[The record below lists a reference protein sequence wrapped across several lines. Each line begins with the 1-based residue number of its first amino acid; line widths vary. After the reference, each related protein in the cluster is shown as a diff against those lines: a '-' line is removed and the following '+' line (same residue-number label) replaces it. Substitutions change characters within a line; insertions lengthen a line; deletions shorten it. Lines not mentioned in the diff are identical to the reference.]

1 MMRLSEKEAKAL
13 GISIPKKA
21 KSKYNSRKISID
33 GILFDSQAEANY
45 YCNLKILLKIGKID
59 GFGRQIRFVITDGK
73 NGEKGTEYVADFVV
87 FYPDGT
93 YRIVDVKGV
102 QTPVFKLKV
111 KCFREKYPKLKIELE
126 E

>member
-1 MMRLSEKEAKAL
+1 MRLSEKEAKAL